1 MEVQRMKITSKGQV
15 TIPVEVREQM
25 GFLPNSEVEFVVQ
38 GNVVILQKAT
48 GSMGRGKKIIE
59 RMRGR
64 ATIRMSTDDIMA
76 LTRG

>member
-1 MEVQRMKITSKGQV
+1 MKITSKGQV

-25 GFLPNSEVEFVVQ
+25 GFFPNTEVEFVVQ

-48 GSMGRGKKIIE
+48 ASKGRGKKIIE

-64 ATIRMSTDDIMA
+64 ATVRMSTDDIMA
-76 LTRG
+76 LTRGQV